1 MKLNSLISY
10 ESEIIVIF
18 ITVLFPRHT
27 SKAARENTI
36 NLIHTLRDYLHYH
49 IKCSKVRNKSPPLA
63 YCTVLIKH
71 EELIPT
77 LNCEKPPLNS
87 C

>member
-1 MKLNSLISY
+1 MILIFYFSLISY
-10 ESEIIVIF
+10 ETEMIVFF

-49 IKCSKVRNKSPPLA
+49 IKCSKVRNKSPPLT
-63 YCTVLIKH
+63 YYRFLIKH
-71 EELIPT
+71 EVLIT
-77 LNCEKPPLNS
+77 T
-87 C
+87 